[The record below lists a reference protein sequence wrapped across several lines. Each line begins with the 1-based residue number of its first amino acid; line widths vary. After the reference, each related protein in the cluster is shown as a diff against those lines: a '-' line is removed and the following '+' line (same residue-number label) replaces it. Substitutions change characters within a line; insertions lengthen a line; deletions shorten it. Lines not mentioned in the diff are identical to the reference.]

1 MVHARHVDRRWSR
14 QLQYQQT
21 KNQELQK
28 NMVALASQMK
38 GLEEEAMKKLKVQ
51 QPYSALPPPLVAVK
65 TPSASTDVS
74 ISAGASPK
82 TRDKDER
89 EVEGGDKVVRR
100 EKLSESA
107 DISTIGAAKPDTDI
121 SYGERRV
128 KKLNF
133 VCLSEFEQ
141 KWYNI

>member
-1 MVHARHVDRRWSR
+1 
-14 QLQYQQT
+14 
-21 KNQELQK
+21 
-28 NMVALASQMK
+28 
-38 GLEEEAMKKLKVQ
+38 MKKLKVQ

-74 ISAGASPK
+74 INAGAFPPI

-89 EVEGGDKVVRR
+89 EVEGGDKVARR

-107 DISTIGAAKPDTDI
+107 DVSITGAAKPDTDI

-128 KKLNF
+128 KIRN
-133 VCLSEFEQ
+133 
-141 KWYNI
+141 Y